1 MAHSANII
9 SAIKLPDNITYQ
21 IHDAEAIHSIE
32 DLGLSAALKFMGT
45 KTSESAITGLTNAK
59 VGEVWLCTANNLE
72 YVCVTAVNGTA
83 NANAWEKLG
92 NIHDAASSTH
102 THTVSVS
109 GSNEASTVTGTVTI
123 PTVSATK
130 KYLKAS
136 AAAPSL
142 TPSTDAVLGKDTT
155 FAVDGGKASTTYIKA
170 SASGTAIGANGTVSA
185 ITDLG
190 TPSTDTVI
198 GAEATLSA
206 SGGTAS
212 TSKMVTTTINNPT
225 VTNVTIPN
233 VTGNTFVSASKV
245 KTSGSVSA
253 GVAPTWSASVDNN
266 GILSFSWGAGTPTAV
281 TLPTFDTVTASHTT
295 LSEEPLSASKV
306 STSNV
311 TVATGGLASNG
322 SGSSVVTGV
331 SAVTVGWGNK
341 NETTVVTGYS
351 EPDKSTVLTGVKV
364 TAQPTISLSTDTTS
378 GTGKVQVA
386 TGVSAI
392 NVTPNTNDQVTALTG
407 VSAGAPTITLTEQ
420 DATST
425 GAIGY
430 VSNVSVG
437 STAASLQ
444 NGSAAAQKWS
454 ATSASTGAPQN

>member
-9 SAIKLPDNITYQ
+9 SAIKLPNNVTYQ
-21 IHDAEAIHSIE
+21 IHDAEAIHNIE

-59 VGEVWLCTANNLE
+59 VGDVWLCTANNLE
-72 YVCVTAVNGTA
+72 YVCITAVNGTA

-109 GSNEASTVTGTVTI
+109 GSNEASAVTGTVTI

-136 AAAPSL
+136 SAAPSL
-142 TPSTDAVLGKDTT
+142 TPSTDVVLGKDTT
-155 FAVDGGKASTTYIKA
+155 FTVGGGTANTTYIKA
-170 SASGTAIGANGTVSA
+170 SASGAAVGANGTVSA
-185 ITDLG
+185 ITGLG

-198 GAEATLSA
+198 GASATLSA

-212 TSKMVTTTINNPT
+212 TSKMVTTTIKNPT
-225 VTNVTIPN
+225 VTAVSIPN
-233 VTGNTFVSASKV
+233 VTGNTSVEASKV
-245 KTSGSVSA
+245 KTSGSVTA
-253 GVAPTWSASVDNN
+253 GTAPTWSASVND
-266 GILSFSWGAGTPTAV
+266 GVLSFSWGAGNPTAV
-281 TLPTFDTVTASHTT
+281 TLPTFDTVTASNTT
-295 LSEEPLSASKV
+295 LSTTPLSASSV

-311 TVATGGLASNG
+311 TVATGALASNG
-322 SGSSVVTGV
+322 GGSSVVTGV
-331 SAVTVGWGNK
+331 SAVTVGWGSK
-341 NETTVVTGYS
+341 DETSVVTGYS
-351 EPDKSTVLTGVKV
+351 EPSKSTVLTGVKV
-364 TAQPTISLSTDTTS
+364 TAQPTVSLSTDTTS

-386 TGVSAI
+386 TGVTPVT
-392 NVTPNTNDQVTALTG
+392 VTPSTNDQVTALTG